1 MLIKPDLECGL
12 TYVQGAHDC
21 ICGMIEVS
29 WRIVG
34 SHATMDVVITPDVQA
49 GFLIPLEFCRGVL

>member
-1 MLIKPDLECGL
+1 
-12 TYVQGAHDC
+12 
-21 ICGMIEVS
+21 MIEVS